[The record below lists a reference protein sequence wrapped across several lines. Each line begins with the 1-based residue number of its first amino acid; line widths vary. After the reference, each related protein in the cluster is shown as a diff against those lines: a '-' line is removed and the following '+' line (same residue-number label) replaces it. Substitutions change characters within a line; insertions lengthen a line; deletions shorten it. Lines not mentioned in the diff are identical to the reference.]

1 MGWTVP
7 AVGGASLGWPGSG
20 TFPASKPYPGPGGQS
35 TMALAAASR
44 MGPVSIS
51 TQVSPI
57 AMAGQEQRNE
67 RGPGGGS
74 GQTHRVE

>member
-1 MGWTVP
+1 MGWTAP
-7 AVGGASLGWPGSG
+7 AVGGGTPGWPGWG
-20 TFPASKPYPGPGGQS
+20 TCPVSEPYPGPGGQS

-44 MGPVSIS
+44 MGRLSIS

-57 AMAGQEQRNE
+57 AMAGQEQWNE

-74 GQTHRVE
+74 GQTHWVE